1 MFRKAIDEMER
12 NVKIIDNPS
21 FEALRKLCETEGVT
35 TTYGSMAF
43 RTKVKGRSAKLTE
56 IIEGTCSKEHDRLLN
71 KVVEYLKG
79 KKLIKIDRRMCN
91 KKPFHCRAY
100 ISASYPHI
108 AYMWTRMLFD
118 IKKKNTKPD
127 FISVQIPEWP
137 KTKIIA
143 DAQSGVTFILGSDY
157 TGEMKK
163 ANLRMAMYRTK
174 QRGGLGLHAG
184 SKLIKVRDHK
194 TKKIIEKGA
203 LLFGL
208 SATGKTTLTCHHH
221 WLDKRKGEGVAIRQD
236 DVVLMQKDSSCL
248 GTEDNFYIK
257 TEGLEPENQ
266 PLLYKAAIS
275 KHALFENVTV
285 LPDGHIDFFDETIT
299 SNGRGVVLRKEI
311 EYTDDSVDL
320 KRADMILFITRRK
333 TIVPPVAKLTNEQAA
348 AFFMLGES
356 IGSSASDADPG
367 KPVREVG
374 TNPFIIGSKD
384 EEGNRFYELLK
395 KNKHVDCYILN
406 TGRMGMNRNDPGEKI
421 TVHDSAVIIKEI
433 ARETVKWK
441 KDPDWG
447 YYVLDHCPGIDVSK
461 FHPEKHYSKKE
472 YQKLTKELRKERKE
486 WLAQFKKLRK
496 EIKNTV

>member
-184 SKLIKVRDHK
+184 SKL
-194 TKKIIEKGA
+194 
-203 LLFGL
+203 
-208 SATGKTTLTCHHH
+208 
-221 WLDKRKGEGVAIRQD
+221 
-236 DVVLMQKDSSCL
+236 
-248 GTEDNFYIK
+248 
-257 TEGLEPENQ
+257 
-266 PLLYKAAIS
+266 
-275 KHALFENVTV
+275 
-285 LPDGHIDFFDETIT
+285 
-299 SNGRGVVLRKEI
+299 
-311 EYTDDSVDL
+311 
-320 KRADMILFITRRK
+320 
-333 TIVPPVAKLTNEQAA
+333 
-348 AFFMLGES
+348 
-356 IGSSASDADPG
+356 
-367 KPVREVG
+367 
-374 TNPFIIGSKD
+374 
-384 EEGNRFYELLK
+384 
-395 KNKHVDCYILN
+395 
-406 TGRMGMNRNDPGEKI
+406 
-421 TVHDSAVIIKEI
+421 
-433 ARETVKWK
+433 
-441 KDPDWG
+441 
-447 YYVLDHCPGIDVSK
+447 
-461 FHPEKHYSKKE
+461 
-472 YQKLTKELRKERKE
+472 
-486 WLAQFKKLRK
+486 
-496 EIKNTV
+496 